1 MIALAAPRF
10 KWPRLANLA
19 WPGLDLAYVL
29 CEQRMMMMMMMLNG
43 LAHGTG
49 WDVDVDM
56 AHANAGHK
64 REFKSHLY
72 NRMLRVVFF
81 LAIWLLFIFGYFL
94 LRMGCKCNRVMHS
107 ARFLFLLGF
116 GFSFEGRYTAGQWV
130 CG

>member
-10 KWPRLANLA
+10 KWLRLANLA
-19 WPGLDLAYVL
+19 WPSVDLAYVL
-29 CEQRMMMMMMMLNG
+29 CEQRMMMMMMVMLNG

-81 LAIWLLFIFGYFL
+81 LAIWLLFFYFWL
-94 LRMGCKCNRVMHS
+94 FSFADGLQMQPRHAQREIS
-107 ARFLFLLGF
+107 LFLFFTWCGF
-116 GFSFEGRYTAGQWV
+116 
-130 CG
+130 